1 MFVAKVVMFVALAAG
16 MAHGQTPPVTCP
28 PDNICLVWDA
38 PLATD
43 GQVLPE
49 QYKLLRWEAMVG
61 PVEVAR
67 IPATETTYRDTAVVA
82 RKQYCYQLIAIAGED
97 ESKPSNP
104 ACARV
109 PATVSQA
116 GKVRRIIP

>member
-1 MFVAKVVMFVALAAG
+1 MMIAKALMMLALASG
-16 MAHGQTPPVTCP
+16 MAQGQEPTKIT
-28 PDNICLVWDA
+28 LAWDA
-38 PLATD
+38 PIVGAGETA
-43 GQVLPE
+43 PE

-67 IPATETTYRDTAVVA
+67 IPATETTYTDTAVVA

-116 GKVRRIIP
+116 GKVRRLP